1 MNPKVIV
8 ASLVLLIS
16 LVSVVSVGI
25 TESWF
30 SDSEQSE
37 IEITLAPLEIEYSV
51 EGKSELVTWDGNDD
65 NAPTVFNGMMVQS
78 NYAVSLL
85 IKEGTLFLSDGSD
98 ALNLDAGV
106 QYTLCCENS
115 GWTAQEVNSL

>member
-1 MNPKVIV
+1 MNPKIIM

-16 LVSVVSVGI
+16 LASIVSVGV

-37 IEITLAPLEIEYSV
+37 IEITLAPLKIEYFV
-51 EGKSELVTWDGNDD
+51 QDGSELGTWNGNDD
-65 NAPTVFNGMMVQS
+65 APTVLDGMVVRS

-85 IKEGTLFLSDGSD
+85 IVEGKLSLSDGDD

-106 QYTLCCENS
+106 QYRLSNENS
-115 GWTAQEVNSL
+115 GWTAQEVNST

>member
-1 MNPKVIV
+1 MNPKVIM

-16 LVSVVSVGI
+16 LASIVSVGV

-37 IEITLAPLEIEYSV
+37 IEITLAPLKIEYFV
-51 EGKSELVTWDGNDD
+51 QDGSELGTWNGNDD
-65 NAPTVFNGMMVQS
+65 APTVLDGMVVRS

-85 IKEGTLFLSDGSD
+85 IVEGELSLSDGDD

-106 QYTLCCENS
+106 QYKLSNENS
-115 GWTAQEVNSL
+115 GWTAQEVNST

>member
-1 MNPKVIV
+1 MNPKVVV

-16 LVSVVSVGI
+16 LASIVSVGV

-37 IEITLAPLEIEYSV
+37 IEITLAPLKIEYSV
-51 EGKSELVTWDGNDD
+51 QNGFESSTWNGNGD
-65 NAPTVFNGMMVQS
+65 APTVFNGMVVWS
-78 NYAVSLL
+78 NYAVSLS
-85 IKEGTLFLSDGSD
+85 IVEGKLSLSDGDD

-106 QYTLCCENS
+106 QYKLTNENS
-115 GWTAQEVNSL
+115 GWIAQEVNST